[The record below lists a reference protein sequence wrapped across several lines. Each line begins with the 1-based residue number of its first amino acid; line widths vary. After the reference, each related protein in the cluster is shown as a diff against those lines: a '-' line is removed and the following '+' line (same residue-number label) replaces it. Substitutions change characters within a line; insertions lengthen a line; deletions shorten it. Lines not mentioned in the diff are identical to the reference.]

1 MPVRA
6 VALGADGRPSLAD
19 IAEPPPPGDLV
30 NVLACGLCGSDVEK
44 IGVWPAGAVLG
55 HEVVAET
62 ADGRRVALIHH
73 AGCGECARCRAG
85 HESTCEQFPEPT
97 IVPGGFAER
106 VRATGWV
113 ELPAGVDDARGTY
126 VEPLACVL
134 RGAEKVPRGR
144 VLIVGYGFIGRLF
157 GAVLEVRGDTVFAV
171 DAHPHRAGV
180 EPDGPVDAVVL
191 CAQGGAAVA
200 VAAVEP
206 GGTVLLF
213 ADAGTLP
220 ADAVYRRELTVVGSR
235 SATPAHMAEAVALL
249 PMLDLP
255 EPTVLPFAR
264 FAEGFALQ
272 REGAALKVV
281 LVP

>member
-1 MPVRA
+1 MW
-6 VALGADGRPSLAD
+6 
-19 IAEPPPPGDLV
+19 PPG
-30 NVLACGLCGSDVEK
+30 S
-44 IGVWPAGAVLG
+44 VLG

-73 AGCGECARCRAG
+73 AGCGECNRCRAG
-85 HESTCEQFPEPT
+85 HESTCERFPEPT

-106 VRATGWV
+106 VRASGWV
-113 ELPAGVDDARGTY
+113 ELPAAVDDAHGTY
-126 VEPLACVL
+126 MEPLACVL
-134 RGAEKVPRGR
+134 RGSERVPRGR
-144 VLIVGYGFIGRLF
+144 ILIVGNGFIGRLF
-157 GAVLEVRGDTVFAV
+157 GAVLEARGDTVFAV
-171 DAHPHRAGV
+171 DAHPYRAGV

-191 CAQGGAAVA
+191 CAPGGADVA
-200 VAAVEP
+200 LAAVEP

-220 ADAVYRRELTVVGSR
+220 AAAVYRRELTVIGSR
-235 SATPAHMAEAVALL
+235 SATPEHMAEAVALL
-249 PMLDLP
+249 PTLELP
-255 EPTVLPFAR
+255 EPTVLPHAR